1 LADLEADQHMAK
13 VLNRITQPALSNC
26 EASMTDDQTLK
37 DKLQIEERKHTRERR
52 NRYETLRREQLGAAI
67 NLIMGLA
74 AAGVGFCIS
83 RIADKDAHFSA
94 PGTNYFLAALVIL
107 VITVALGMVST
118 WTRLCDFR
126 LTAKIIG
133 EELAPTPSQAKLA
146 KWRKCTK
153 HLGRWT
159 WGLFWAQSFAFMIGV
174 PLLAFSIWTLNR
186 DHLFP
191 VVERVTLNGDTVAP
205 YVVTGKYSVDE
216 ATHHKQMADCKA
228 DLTRFVSEI
237 NSNQR
242 KPGENLL
249 IDAYDTAF
257 LRGHT
262 CANWAAEPLDKTSR
276 DVIDELANL
285 ESLMMARERVRYEDV
300 KARLDYYQKRFH

>member
-1 LADLEADQHMAK
+1 MTGDQALED
-13 VLNRITQPALSNC
+13 NR
-26 EASMTDDQTLK
+26 E
-37 DKLQIEERKHTRERR
+37 IEERKHTRERR
-52 NRYETLRREQLGAAI
+52 NRYETLRREQLGVAI

-74 AAGVGFCIS
+74 AAGVGFCVS

-94 PGTNYFLAALVIL
+94 PGTNYFLAALVVL
-107 VITVALGMVST
+107 VLTVALGIVST

-126 LTAKIIG
+126 LTAKVIG
-133 EELAPTPSQAKLA
+133 EELALTPNREKLV

-153 HLGRWT
+153 QLGRWT
-159 WGLFWAQSFAFMIGV
+159 WRFFWAQSFAFIVGV
-174 PLLAFSIWTLNR
+174 PLLAFSIWALNHDR
-186 DHLFP
+186 LYP
-191 VVERVTLNGDTVAP
+191 TIERVTLLNGATVTP

-216 ATHHKQMADCKA
+216 ATHEKQMADCKA
-228 DLTRFVSEI
+228 DLTRLVNEI
-237 NSNQR
+237 NSSQR

-276 DVIDELANL
+276 DVVDELTNL

-300 KARLDYYQKRFH
+300 KAQLDYYQKRFH